1 MFVVRDIVHQVG
13 LHHEKM
19 KFNRDKSKAMA
30 SLHGLQADIR
40 KSIKSAQEQ
49 LYETD
54 SIHSMADGVQYEDGY
69 RILAANEQDTDKR
82 WFEARANQAIQPSH
96 MIGANDVENNSVI
109 SSTSIPTQRSTTNED
124 QNDNNDRR
132 TKINEPMDI
141 NNANNDAT
149 HLPGHS
155 DILDGVTDKD
165 SRKTDEQRRRKNY
178 KPSNDAMASVGQSTE
193 SMQRRRSEDI
203 DGETDNPWGEL
214 RPGSFHDASLWS
226 RERAMSI
233 AENEELKCSAD
244 EKSHHETYK
253 RGTKPLNS
261 TSTTTSAND
270 VTSTSTRDREQHVR
284 KLCVLFSELNECVKL
299 FLVCFL

>member
-1 MFVVRDIVHQVG
+1 MGLLLSILFSYVGAVELMFVVRDIVHQVG

-19 KFNRDKSKAMA
+19 KFNRDLSKATA

-40 KSIKSAQEQ
+40 KSIKSAREQ

-54 SIHSMADGVQYEDGY
+54 SIHSMADGVEYEDGY
-69 RILAANEQDTDKR
+69 RILTANEQDLDKR
-82 WFEARANQAIQPSH
+82 WFEARANVAIQPSH
-96 MIGANDVENNSVI
+96 MIEANDVENNSVI
-109 SSTSIPTQRSTTNED
+109 SSTSIPMNQRSTTNED

-132 TKINEPMDI
+132 TKINEPMD
-141 NNANNDAT
+141 
-149 HLPGHS
+149 S
-155 DILDGVTDKD
+155 DIANKDVSHLD

-178 KPSNDAMASVGQSTE
+178 KASNDAMGSGGHSTE
-193 SMQRRRSEDI
+193 SLQRRRSEDI

-233 AENEELKCSAD
+233 AENEELMCSAD
-244 EKSHHETYK
+244 EKLYHETYK
-253 RGTKPLNS
+253 RGVAKPLNS

-270 VTSTSTRDREQHVR
+270 VTSTSTRDREHHVR
-284 KLCVLFSELNECVKL
+284 II
-299 FLVCFL
+299 CFICGIE